1 MSNKQ
6 IYFTLITACSAGYI
20 WIFLHASGIIG
31 SNDHVTG
38 CIIKSISGVPCP
50 SCGSTR
56 SVISILNGDLIGGLF
71 YNPLGPVL
79 LMIMLVLSVLLIR
92 DGLLSKRTTA
102 EWYRSAEQKIKKKYL
117 AMPLIMAILINWM
130 WNIYK
135 GL

>member
-6 IYFTLITACSAGYI
+6 IYITLITACSAGYI
-20 WIFLHASGIIG
+20 WILLHASGFIDT
-31 SNDHVTG
+31 NDHVTG

-56 SVISILNGDLIGGLF
+56 SVISILNGDLIESLM

-79 LMIMLVLSVLLIR
+79 LLIMLLLSVLLIH
-92 DGLLSKRTTA
+92 DGLFSRRITVEL
-102 EWYRSAEQKIKKKYL
+102 YRSAEQQIKNKYL
-117 AMPLIMAILINWM
+117 AIPLTMAIFINWM

>member
-1 MSNKQ
+1 M
-6 IYFTLITACSAGYI
+6 
-20 WIFLHASGIIG
+20 
-31 SNDHVTG
+31 
-38 CIIKSISGVPCP
+38 
-50 SCGSTR
+50 
-56 SVISILNGDLIGGLF
+56 

-92 DGLLSKRTTA
+92 DGLFSKRTTA